1 MNLFWK
7 IFKLDGEGAE
17 LRIENAPNEI
27 CRLIVKKMVT
37 LLPDKDA
44 VKPSRVDR
52 ILSGMPAYKSSPVA
66 EKPPHEEK
74 QGNSKAVK
82 VKSRPRQ
89 LPFVNGS
96 NSLHQNMG
104 EKLKEAAQKQCA
116 AGSGIREIDGLPLY
130 QTGYSCPACKH
141 SGIRYMQES
150 SNFCKCHEC
159 KTEIRMHHATPEGFP
174 FRDEKGNY
182 FIAEAP
188 WN

>member
-52 ILSGMPAYKSSPVA
+52 ILSGIPAYKSSPVV
-66 EKPPHEEK
+66 ENTPHEEK
-74 QGNSKAVK
+74 QGNSKVAK

-89 LPFVNGS
+89 LPYVNGT
-96 NSLHQNMG
+96 NSLSQNMG
-104 EKLKEAAQKQCA
+104 EKLKEAAQKQCV
-116 AGSGIREIDGLPLY
+116 AGPGIREIDGLSLY

-159 KTEIRMHHATPEGFP
+159 KTELRMHHATPEGFP